1 MFVSS
6 RRILYF
12 LLLQHLAYYNNIN
25 TVFYYYLLLLFI
37 FLLLLIM
44 IITAAAADDDT
55 LSTSFSHDHTTYN
68 SVAKP
73 NAVVR
78 ENINDSTLLNDRC
91 PNPVKRWPARLP
103 PVI

>member
-25 TVFYYYLLLLFI
+25 TVFYYYLLLFYIFFI
-37 FLLLLIM
+37 INYDNYGH
-44 IITAAAADDDT
+44 AVDDDT

-91 PNPVKRWPARLP
+91 PNPVRRWPARLP